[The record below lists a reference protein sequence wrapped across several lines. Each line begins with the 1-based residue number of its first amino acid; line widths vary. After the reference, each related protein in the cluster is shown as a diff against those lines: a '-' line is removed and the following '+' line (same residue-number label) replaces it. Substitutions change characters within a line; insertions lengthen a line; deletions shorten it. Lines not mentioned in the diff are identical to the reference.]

1 MVFNSFAFLSFF
13 GCVFILYRVLR
24 RNYKL
29 QNRMLLVASY
39 VFYGYWDWRFLF
51 LVAASTAI
59 DYWLGMLLV
68 HNPLEKRRILVTSVT
83 FNLGLLFVFKYFN
96 FFVENFVV
104 MMRGIG
110 VHASPSTLEII
121 LPLGI
126 SFFTFQKLT
135 YVIELYKGNLEAQYD
150 FLDFALFV
158 CFFPLL
164 LSGPIERAPSLL
176 PQISQPRVITPEHN
190 REGVWLITWGL
201 FQKVYIAD
209 NIARMV
215 DTIFAPDWSGTGT
228 EALIGIYAY
237 AIQIYCDFS
246 GYTDIARG
254 VAKLLGFDIRLNFDL
269 PYFATNPSDFWRRW
283 HISLSSWLRDYVYI
297 PLGGSRAGEWRTYRN
312 LFTTMVLVGL
322 WHGAAWTFILWGA
335 YHGCLLIMYRM
346 VSRSALGQHQQ
357 HELGLFGK
365 SLSII
370 GMFHLTCF
378 GWLLFRAQSVDQVTD
393 FVHLIATQFSQD
405 PAALRL
411 LGALLGYA
419 SILVV
424 IQMIQYTRHSAL
436 ILRHASLPVRG
447 VVYGV
452 LFYLMVLHGGV
463 SDSFIYFQF

>member
-190 REGVWLITWGL
+190 REGV
-201 FQKVYIAD
+201 
-209 NIARMV
+209 
-215 DTIFAPDWSGTGT
+215 
-228 EALIGIYAY
+228 
-237 AIQIYCDFS
+237 
-246 GYTDIARG
+246 
-254 VAKLLGFDIRLNFDL
+254 
-269 PYFATNPSDFWRRW
+269 
-283 HISLSSWLRDYVYI
+283 
-297 PLGGSRAGEWRTYRN
+297 
-312 LFTTMVLVGL
+312 
-322 WHGAAWTFILWGA
+322 
-335 YHGCLLIMYRM
+335 
-346 VSRSALGQHQQ
+346 
-357 HELGLFGK
+357 
-365 SLSII
+365 
-370 GMFHLTCF
+370 
-378 GWLLFRAQSVDQVTD
+378 
-393 FVHLIATQFSQD
+393 
-405 PAALRL
+405 
-411 LGALLGYA
+411 
-419 SILVV
+419 
-424 IQMIQYTRHSAL
+424 
-436 ILRHASLPVRG
+436 
-447 VVYGV
+447 
-452 LFYLMVLHGGV
+452 
-463 SDSFIYFQF
+463 

>member
-1 MVFNSFAFLSFF
+1 M
-13 GCVFILYRVLR
+13 YRVLGR
-24 RNYKL
+24 WPKP
-29 QNRMLLVASY
+29 QNRLLLIASY

-51 LVAASTAI
+51 LIAASTAI
-59 DYWLGMLLV
+59 DYWLGMLIV
-68 HNPLEKRRILVTSVT
+68 HNPLNKRRILLTSVT

-96 FFVENFVV
+96 FFVDNFAV
-104 MMRGIG
+104 MVRGIG
-110 VHASPSTLEII
+110 IHASLPVLEII

-126 SFFTFQKLT
+126 SFFTFQKMT

-164 LSGPIERAPSLL
+164 LSGPIERATSLL
-176 PQISQPRVITPEHN
+176 PQISRPRVITSDHN
-190 REGVWLITWGL
+190 REGIWLVTWGL

-215 DTIFAPDWSGTGT
+215 DTIFAPDWSGTGA
-228 EALIGIYAY
+228 EALVGIYAY
-237 AIQIYCDFS
+237 SIQIYCDFS

-254 VAKLLGFDIRLNFDL
+254 IAKLLGFDIRLNFDL
-269 PYFATNPSDFWRRW
+269 PYFATNPADFWRRW

-297 PLGGSRAGEWRTYRN
+297 PLGGSREGEWRTSRN
-312 LFTTMVLVGL
+312 LFITMVFVGL
-322 WHGAAWTFILWGA
+322 WHGAAWTFMLWGA
-335 YHGCLLIMYRM
+335 YQGCLLIIYRM
-346 VSRSALGQHQQ
+346 VSRSALREHRL
-357 HELGLFGK
+357 HELGLVGK

-370 GMFHLTCF
+370 GMFHLTCL
-378 GWLLFRAQSVDQVTD
+378 GWLLFRAQSVGQVTD
-393 FVHLIATQFSQD
+393 FVHLIATQFSPD

-424 IQMIQYTRHSAL
+424 VQMIQYTRHTAL
-436 ILRHASLPVRG
+436 ILEQASLPVRG

-463 SDSFIYFQF
+463 SESFIYFQF

>member
-1 MVFNSFAFLSFF
+1 MLFNSFTFLVFF
-13 GCVFILYRVLR
+13 GVVYAIYRILGRWP
-24 RNYKL
+24 KP
-29 QNRMLLVASY
+29 QNRLLLIASY
-39 VFYGYWDWRFLF
+39 IFYGYWDWRFLF
-51 LVAASTAI
+51 LIAASTAI
-59 DYWLGMLLV
+59 DYWLGMLIV
-68 HNPLEKRRILVTSVT
+68 HNPLNKKRILVTSVT
-83 FNLGLLFVFKYFN
+83 FNLDLLFVFKYFN
-96 FFVENFVV
+96 FFVENFAV

-110 VHASPSTLEII
+110 IEASLPVLDII

-126 SFFTFQKLT
+126 SFFTFQKMT

-164 LSGPIERAPSLL
+164 LSGPIERATSLL
-176 PQISQPRVITPEHN
+176 PQISKPRVITSDQN
-190 REGVWLITWGL
+190 REGIWLITWGL

-209 NIARMV
+209 NIAPMV
-215 DTIFAPDWSGTGT
+215 NTLFAPNWSGTGA

-254 VAKLLGFDIRLNFDL
+254 VAKLLGFDIRINFDL

-297 PLGGSRAGEWRTYRN
+297 ALGGSREGEWRTSRN
-312 LFTTMVLVGL
+312 LFITMVLVGL

-335 YHGCLLIMYRM
+335 YQGGLLIIYRM
-346 VSRSALGQHQQ
+346 VSRSALRERHL

-365 SLSII
+365 SLAII
-370 GMFHLTCF
+370 GMFHLTCL
-378 GWLLFRAQSVDQVTD
+378 GWLLFRAQSVGQVAD
-393 FVHLIATQFSQD
+393 FVHLMATQFSPD
-405 PAALRL
+405 PAALRS

-424 IQMIQYTRHSAL
+424 VQMIQYTRHTAS
-436 ILRHASLPVRG
+436 ILEQASLPVRG